1 MKGTWG
7 KNRSVQDMQQRK
19 LSWPTST
26 QITSLPSFLH
36 PQPDTTEWLPV
47 VGGKQQKHHKGSY
60 WAITRMQA
68 MSNVQVFHASRKR
81 VKTEEKTISQSKGK
95 GKHRWPELR
104 GCCSSQG
111 EVKGRAFHVLWHGW
125 EPAQLWLPSPCHLCA
140 PAAPEV
146 QCVQLGE
153 RVKLLL
159 LLTLYQPIGM
169 SWCHLWEEKQ
179 KQYSPGRYAS
189 PTLNLEKTAEINS
202 KILITPY
209 ALLLLF

>member
-7 KNRSVQDMQQRK
+7 KNRPVQDMQQRK

-68 MSNVQVFHASRKR
+68 MSNVQDFHASRKR

-111 EVKGRAFHVLWHGW
+111 EVKGRAFHVLWHGCDCPAHATSVPQQHLRCNVFNW
-125 EPAQLWLPSPCHLCA
+125 EKEWSCCSCSHCTSP
-140 PAAPEV
+140 
-146 QCVQLGE
+146 
-153 RVKLLL
+153 
-159 LLTLYQPIGM
+159 
-169 SWCHLWEEKQ
+169 
-179 KQYSPGRYAS
+179 
-189 PTLNLEKTAEINS
+189 
-202 KILITPY
+202 
-209 ALLLLF
+209 